1 MTNHPNRNWRARMR
15 ASADKWLSTSEAR
28 VLIEVPLVVQTNEQ
42 WIEAMT
48 FRIQRAYAAGYA
60 ARKNDER

>member
-1 MTNHPNRNWRARMR
+1 MSNQPNRNWRARMR
-15 ASADKWLSTSEAR
+15 TSADEWLSTSEAR
-28 VLIEVPLVVQTNEQ
+28 VLIEVPLAAQTREQ

-48 FRIQRAYAAGYA
+48 FRIQRAFAAGYA